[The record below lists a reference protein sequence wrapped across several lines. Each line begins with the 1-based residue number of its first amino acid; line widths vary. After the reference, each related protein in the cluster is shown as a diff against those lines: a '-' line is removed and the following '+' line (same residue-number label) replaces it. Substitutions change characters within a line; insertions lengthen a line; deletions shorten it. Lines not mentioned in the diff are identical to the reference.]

1 MRAASACP
9 AFEIGQAALKGSDAF
24 GHGILGS
31 APAAAMARI
40 PASPRWSGSGRG
52 PQRRN
57 GAVMLGRH
65 TGGKRF
71 GELRGGFEPGRPERG
86 KSRPFFYQ
94 LRISGETGN
103 LALPKR
109 DPVFRKLFD
118 ILGASHGTRL

>member
-9 AFEIGQAALKGSDAF
+9 AFEIGQAALKDGDAF
-24 GHGILGS
+24 GHGVPGS
-31 APAAAMARI
+31 APAAAIARI

-52 PQRRN
+52 PRRRN
-57 GAVMLGRH
+57 GAVMRGRRA
-65 TGGKRF
+65 GGERL
-71 GELRGGFEPGRPERG
+71 GELRRGLEPGRPERG

-94 LRISGETGN
+94 FRIGGEPGY

-118 ILGASHGTRL
+118 ILGASHGARL

>member
-9 AFEIGQAALKGSDAF
+9 AFEIGQAALKGGDAF
-24 GHGILGS
+24 GHGIPGS

-52 PQRRN
+52 PRRRN
-57 GAVMLGRH
+57 GAVMLGRR
-65 TGGKRF
+65 TGGERF
-71 GELRGGFEPGRPERG
+71 GELRGGLEPGRPERG
-86 KSRPFFYQ
+86 KSRPFFYR
-94 LRISGETGN
+94 LRIGGEPGY

-118 ILGASHGTRL
+118 ILGASHGTSL